1 MNGKGHSPI
10 FLYFRRTMQSLR
22 EYLASESLGSLDDL
36 QFADQGLVHCAGL
49 TIPAAAVWTAARFLR
64 EQRNLLVLARD
75 HRSAEQ
81 WMENLSAQVG
91 EDALYL
97 FPALGLKPY
106 EHKDPFEGVL
116 EERLRFF
123 RDMSK
128 PGAKLVVAPLDS
140 LAVRLPDPS
149 VLPKR
154 VLHFSEGGT
163 LDPQELRATL
173 LDMGFREQPVV
184 ENVGDFSI
192 RGCIIDLNPFLYE
205 HPLRIELFGDTIES
219 IRSFDIFTQ
228 RSLEPC
234 PEVAVWPMGE
244 FFPERAVLEK
254 RLPAEWRERVL
265 QRGETTGLCWLR
277 GMLADLDRSLV
288 DYLPDCRLV
297 VEEFST
303 ISERVD
309 GLWKLW
315 SDAHLR
321 ASDNGYGSAA
331 PATLLWRSSELVTLL
346 GRYPVLDLTRIVTE
360 GSRWLNLVADPQE
373 RSTSGLA
380 SIVDRLE
387 DFEVQ
392 GGRVLL
398 VAPTPGQAL
407 RLRHLAEGLPIEA
420 VLVGHLT
427 EGFWM
432 ADGSVAVLT
441 DHQLFNRF
449 SRRGRK
455 QGVSASAQAAM
466 LVETLNRGDFV
477 IHQDHG
483 VGRYMGLVR
492 ILVHEAMVDCVLLEY
507 AGKDR
512 LTFPVGDLHKI
523 EKVPIGEENVPEL
536 HKLGGKN
543 WENAKNR
550 VRQKVVQIAKELVE
564 LYAKR
569 ELAPGFAFPPDG
581 VVQVEFEDDFEFEPT
596 PDQAS
601 ATRDIK
607 QDMERPRP
615 MDRLVCGDVGFG
627 KTEVAM
633 RAAFKSIS
641 ARKQVAVLVPTTVL
655 AAQHFE
661 TFRERFADWPVT
673 IELVNRYRS
682 PAEKKEIFKRLAEGK
697 VDMVVGTH
705 SLLSEKI
712 VFHDLGL
719 LVVDEEQKF
728 GVKQKERLRE
738 LRLTVDTLSMS
749 ATPIPRTLHLSMTG
763 VRDISLINTPPRN
776 RLPVET
782 RVLKRDD
789 AVLADAVLDEL
800 ARGGQVF
807 VVNDRVQNIL
817 ELADDVEKWAPAA
830 RVAVAHGQMADH
842 DLERVMSAFVNREFD
857 ILVSTSIIESGIDVP
872 NANTIVIMNAHHFG
886 MSQLYQ
892 MRGRVGRSSV
902 HARAFLVTPSTH
914 EISLDS
920 QKRLQALEKFTDLG
934 SGYQIAMRDLEIRG
948 AGNLLGVEQH
958 GFISEVG
965 FETYVRM
972 VREAVEELRGQAAE
986 MVVQPR
992 VELGVD
998 AYLPEQWIEDGLQRI
1013 AVYQRIARMSTPAEI
1028 TSLEQELR
1036 DRFGPLPVPAR
1047 MLLLVTEAGM
1057 QGQRLRLQG
1066 LQQRHGMLA
1075 LTFCEKPAPDPRLLV
1090 ELPSRCAYPM
1100 RFLASTPLQAVVEIG
1115 KGRPEALAEIVV
1127 KVLAAMNC

>member
-1 MNGKGHSPI
+1 MGHFFYLRASMQTLRDYLISEPI
-10 FLYFRRTMQSLR
+10 
-22 EYLASESLGSLDDL
+22 GSLSDL
-36 QFADQGLVHCAGL
+36 AFPQKGIFHSRHIGVSAQALWVASQFLQHQHSILV
-49 TIPAAAVWTAARFLR
+49 V
-64 EQRNLLVLARD
+64 ARD
-75 HRSAEQ
+75 HRSAEM
-81 WMENLSAQVG
+81 WMENLASQVG
-91 EDALYL
+91 EESLYL

-123 RDMSK
+123 KDLALK
-128 PGAKLVVAPLDS
+128 TPKIVVAPLDA
-140 LAVRLPDPS
+140 LCVRLPNPQDLLS
-149 VLPKR
+149 R
-154 VLHFSEGGT
+154 VLTFSVGGV
-163 LDPQELRATL
+163 LDPQSVREIL

-192 RGCIIDLNPFLYE
+192 RGCIVDLNPFLYE
-205 HPLRIELFGDTIES
+205 HPVRIELFGDEIES
-219 IRSFDIFTQ
+219 IRTFDIFNQ
-228 RSLEPC
+228 RSIEPLQKV
-234 PEVAVWPMGE
+234 EIFPMGE
-244 FFPERAVLEK
+244 FHPAREVLE
-254 RLPAEWRERVL
+254 RNLPADWRENVL
-265 QRGETTGLCWLR
+265 VRGETTGLCWLR
-277 GMLADLDRSLV
+277 GVLSPLDQTLV
-288 DYLPDCRLV
+288 DYVGDCSV
-297 VEEFST
+297 VIEEWGSV
-303 ISERVD
+303 SDRVQI
-309 GLWKLW
+309 LWQTW
-315 SDAHLR
+315 TEAYGNAHDR
-321 ASDNGYGSAA
+321 GYAQATPS
-331 PATLLWRSSELVTLL
+331 TLLWRAADVVALLDRCPLVDFTQVVHS
-346 GRYPVLDLTRIVTE
+346 GPKWFSFEVV
-360 GSRWLNLVADPQE
+360 PQE
-373 RSTSGLA
+373 RSSSGLA
-380 SIVDRLE
+380 AVESQILDYHI
-387 DFEVQ
+387 Q

-398 VAPTPGQAL
+398 VASTPGQAL

-427 EGFWM
+427 DGFWLG
-432 ADGSVAVLT
+432 DRSLAVLT

-449 SRRGRK
+449 SRKGRK
-455 QGVSASAQAAM
+455 QGVAASVQAAM
-466 LVETLNRGDFV
+466 MVETLNRGDFV

-483 VGRYMGLVR
+483 VGRYLGLVR
-492 ILVHEAMVDCVLLEY
+492 VDLKGSQVDCVLLEY

-523 EKVPIGEENVPEL
+523 ERVPATDEHVPEL
-536 HKLGGKN
+536 HKLGGKS
-543 WENAKNR
+543 WENAKSR

-569 ELAPGFAFPPDG
+569 ELTPGFAFPLDG
-581 VVQVEFEDDFEFEPT
+581 TVQEEFEADFEFEPT
-596 PDQAS
+596 PDQAR
-601 ATRDIK
+601 ATLELK
-607 QDMERPRP
+607 KDMELPRP

-633 RAAFKSIS
+633 RAAFKCVS

-661 TFRERFADWPVT
+661 TFRERFSDWPVH
-673 IELVNRYRS
+673 IELVNRYKS
-682 PAEKKEIFKRLAEGK
+682 AAEKKDVFKRLAEGK
-697 VDMVVGTH
+697 VDVVVGTH

-719 LVVDEEQKF
+719 LVIDEEQKF

-782 RVLKRDD
+782 QVLKRNDT
-789 AVLADAVLDEL
+789 VLADAVQDEL

-807 VVNDRVQNIL
+807 VVNDRVNNIL
-817 ELADDVEKWAPAA
+817 ELAEDVERWAPDA

-902 HARAFLVTPSTH
+902 HARAFLVIPNTY
-914 EISLDS
+914 EISMDS

-948 AGNLLGVEQH
+948 AGNLLGTEQH

-972 VREAVEELRGQAAE
+972 VREAVEELRGQSEPASI
-986 MVVQPR
+986 QPR

-998 AYLPEQWIEDGLQRI
+998 AYLPETWIEDGLQRI
-1013 AVYQRIARMSTPAEI
+1013 AVYQRLARLTEPAQIPE
-1028 TSLEQELR
+1028 LEVELR
-1036 DRFGPLPVPAR
+1036 DRFGPLPVSAR
-1047 MLLLVTEAGM
+1047 MLLHVTESGLWAS
-1057 QGQRLRLQG
+1057 RLRVQG
-1066 LQQRHGMLA
+1066 LQQRQGMLA
-1075 LTFCEKPAPDPRLLV
+1075 LTFTENPAPDPRMLV
-1090 ELPSRCAYPM
+1090 ELPARSPYPM
-1100 RFLASTPLQAVVEIG
+1100 RFLATTPLQAVVELG
-1115 KGRPEALAEIVV
+1115 RARPEALAESVV
-1127 KVLAAMNC
+1127 QTLRAMNC

>member
-1 MNGKGHSPI
+1 
-10 FLYFRRTMQSLR
+10 MQSLR
-22 EYLASESLGSLDDL
+22 EYLSLEDLGSLGEL
-36 QFADQGLVHCAGL
+36 AFPTEGTAHCSHLG
-49 TIPAAAVWTAARFLR
+49 IPAAALWVASRFLR
-64 EQRNLLVLARD
+64 DSRSILVVARD
-75 HRSAEQ
+75 HRGAEL
-81 WMENLSAQVG
+81 WMENLSGQID
-91 EDALYL
+91 EESLYL

-106 EHKDPFEGVL
+106 EHKDAFEGVL
-116 EERLRFF
+116 EERLRFYQ
-123 RDMSK
+123 DISK
-128 PGAKLVVAPLDS
+128 PGPKVVVAPLDA
-140 LAVRLPDPS
+140 LCVRLPDPRELLS
-149 VLPKR
+149 R
-154 VLHFSEGGT
+154 VLEIKVGGT
-163 LDPQELRATL
+163 LDPEVLRAQL

-192 RGCIIDLNPFLYE
+192 RGCIVDLNPFLYE
-205 HPLRIELFGDTIES
+205 HPVRIELFGDEIES
-219 IRSFDIFTQ
+219 IRTFDIFNQ
-228 RSLEPC
+228 RSLEPL
-234 PEVAVWPMGE
+234 PKVEVFPMGE
-244 FFPERAVLEK
+244 FHPDRKTLERK
-254 RLPAEWRERVL
+254 LPGEWRENVL
-265 QRGETTGLCWLR
+265 VRGETTGLCWLR
-277 GMLADLDRSLV
+277 GILSTLDRSLA
-288 DYLPDCRLV
+288 DYLGDCALV
-297 VEEFST
+297 VEDLPSVPD
-303 ISERVD
+303 RVQ
-309 GLWKLW
+309 GLWSAW
-315 SDAHLR
+315 TEAHGKVY
-321 ASDNGYGSAA
+321 DKGYAQAG
-331 PATLLWRSSELVTLL
+331 PATLLWRSSDVSALL
-346 GRYPVLDLTRIVTE
+346 DRFPLMDFNRVQYQ
-360 GSRWLNLVADPQE
+360 GSRWTNIELKAQE
-373 RSTSGLA
+373 RSASGMSSVEEA
-380 SIVDRLE
+380 ILE
-387 DFEVQ
+387 YNSQ

-398 VAPTPGQAL
+398 VAATPGQAL
-407 RLRHLAEGLPIEA
+407 RLKHLADGLPIEA

-427 EGFWM
+427 EGFWL
-432 ADGSVAVLT
+432 ADGSLAVLT
-441 DHQLFNRF
+441 DHQIFNRS

-455 QGVSASAQAAM
+455 QGVAASVQAAM
-466 LVETLNRGDFV
+466 MVETLNRGDFV

-483 VGRYMGLVR
+483 VGRYLGLVR
-492 ILVHEAMVDCVLLEY
+492 IEAQGAMVDCVLLEY

-523 EKVPIGEENVPEL
+523 ERIPSNDEKTPEL
-536 HKLGGKN
+536 HKLGGKV
-543 WENAKNR
+543 WETAKGR
-550 VRQKVVQIAKELVE
+550 VRQKVVQIARELVE

-569 ELAPGFAFPPDG
+569 ELTPGFAFPLDG
-581 VVQVEFEDDFEFEPT
+581 VVQEEFENDFEYEPT
-596 PDQAS
+596 PDQAR
-601 ATRDIK
+601 ATQELK

-633 RAAFKSIS
+633 RAAFKCVS

-661 TFRERFADWPVT
+661 TFRERFSDWPVH
-673 IELVNRYRS
+673 IELVNRYKS
-682 PAEKKEIFKRLAEGK
+682 PAEKKDIFKRLAEGK
-697 VDMVVGTH
+697 VDLVVGTH

-782 RVLKRDD
+782 QVIKRND

-807 VVNDRVQNIL
+807 VVNDRVNNIL
-817 ELADDVEKWAPAA
+817 ELADDVEKWAPEA
-830 RVAVAHGQMADH
+830 RVAVAHGQMDDH

-872 NANTIVIMNAHHFG
+872 NANTIVIMNSHHFG

-902 HARAFLVTPSTH
+902 HARAFLVTPNTY
-914 EISLDS
+914 EISMDS

-948 AGNLLGVEQH
+948 AGNLLGTEQH

-972 VREAVEELRGQAAE
+972 VREAVEEIRGASE
-986 MVVQPR
+986 PPPIQPR

-998 AYLPEQWIEDGLQRI
+998 AYLPENWIEDGLQRI
-1013 AVYQRIARMSTPAEI
+1013 AVYQRIARVSETAQIAE
-1028 TSLEQELR
+1028 LEKELR

-1047 MLLLVTEAGM
+1047 MLLHVTECGLLAA
-1057 QGQRLRLQG
+1057 RLRLQG
-1066 LQQRHGMLA
+1066 LQQRQGMLVM
-1075 LTFCEKPAPDPRLLV
+1075 TFTEKPAPDPRMLV
-1090 ELPSRCAYPM
+1090 ELPARSPYPM
-1100 RFLASTPLQAVVEIG
+1100 RFLASTPLQAVVELG
-1115 KGRPEALAEIVV
+1115 RARPEALAEGVV
-1127 KVLAAMNC
+1127 NTLRAMNC